1 MVFEERFD
9 LTDPSTFAVF
19 SPEGAPHA
27 TLVTIERLTNYLD
40 QVEIIDELVSTS
52 VSSK

>member
-9 LTDPSTFAVF
+9 LTDPSTFAIF

-27 TLVTIERLTNYLD
+27 TLVTIERMTNYLD

-52 VSSK
+52 L